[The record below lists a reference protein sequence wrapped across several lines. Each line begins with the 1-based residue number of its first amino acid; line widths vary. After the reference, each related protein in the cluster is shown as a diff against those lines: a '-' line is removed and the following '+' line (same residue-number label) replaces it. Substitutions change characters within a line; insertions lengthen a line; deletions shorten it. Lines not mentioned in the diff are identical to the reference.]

1 PCMRAK
7 LIRMRAKVLWSGEES
22 GWWRRDAVLLAQRA
36 AGRAIA
42 PTGSSSAAASVRFVV
57 VRTAHASRADLALRR
72 SLTGTLRASTHKT
85 TRRRRSAFA
94 ITETELKVMAAL
106 AMIGL
111 RSSPKI
117 GYSTPAASGTPS
129 AL

>member
-1 PCMRAK
+1 AK
-7 LIRMRAKVLWSGEES
+7 LIRASKCRGAHKRAGGGGETLGYS
-22 GWWRRDAVLLAQRA
+22 LNAQRDGQLRPM
-36 AGRAIA
+36 GRS
-42 PTGSSSAAASVRFVV
+42 PAAASVRFV
-57 VRTAHASRADLALRR
+57 AEGQHARRGLIWRFDR

-85 TRRRRSAFA
+85 TRRRRSAFP

-106 AMIGL
+106 AIIGL